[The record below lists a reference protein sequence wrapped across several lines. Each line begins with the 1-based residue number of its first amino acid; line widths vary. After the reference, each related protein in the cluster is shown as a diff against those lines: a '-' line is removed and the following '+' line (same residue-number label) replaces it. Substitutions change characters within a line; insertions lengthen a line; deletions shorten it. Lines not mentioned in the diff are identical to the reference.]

1 MAENASPSIELL
13 DGNDEH
19 VKCVLGLM
27 AYRKLIQLKDAYEQ
41 GEENSSD
48 NREFTI
54 LTILYYSNSIFDT
67 AILFYLV

>member
-27 AYRKLIQLKDAYEQ
+27 AYRKLIQLKDAYE
-41 GEENSSD
+41 
-48 NREFTI
+48 
-54 LTILYYSNSIFDT
+54 
-67 AILFYLV
+67 